1 MRRLLVLAVTLI
13 AVIAMGAPAHAGDKD
28 KRKGKQMSLRK
39 YAKLQREAITLEAY
53 ERSLERL
60 IEADIELGIPAN
72 EFLKTMGMFY
82 VVNRKGEGV
91 YGHCDG
97 HLRDA
102 SREMTR
108 GKDPD
113 HYLVFGY
120 YEDPKMK
127 RGEVKKYYV
136 VFRDDL
142 LYDLAFFEAA
152 DIPDELSRKLDDL
165 D

>member
-1 MRRLLVLAVTLI
+1 MRRLLVLAITLI
-13 AVIAMGAPAHAGDKD
+13 AVIATGPPAHADDTDKG
-28 KRKGKQMSLRK
+28 KGKQMSLRR
-39 YAKLQREAITLEAY
+39 YAKLQREAITVEAY
-53 ERSLERL
+53 EQALQRL
-60 IEADIELGIPAN
+60 IEADVDLGIPAK
-72 EFLKTMGMFY
+72 EFLEMMGMFY

-102 SREMTR
+102 SREMT
-108 GKDPD
+108 KDEDRD

-120 YEDPKMK
+120 YEDPKHK
-127 RGEVKKYYV
+127 RGEVKKFYV
-136 VFRDDL
+136 VFRDDR

-152 DIPDELSRKLDDL
+152 DIPDELSQKLDDL